1 VTRLLCLGDTHI
13 GSGSVYDDR
22 LADSAAMF
30 EQVVAIAREREVDGV
45 LLAGDIFDK
54 PRPAPAELHVFAD
67 FLRRLE
73 RAAIP
78 SVACLGNVGHDQ
90 SAANSPTAL
99 ELFSFGDWMRV
110 SRHPEVLPLGGIQ
123 VCTLPNAP
131 TSRLTAAR
139 GTRDDVNEL
148 SVKFLL
154 EEAARLRAE
163 AEGPAVLLGHWSVG
177 DASLPN
183 GLPTSDLHEPVLPL
197 FPLEALGFDAIVMGH
212 IHKPQILNTAP
223 RPILYTGSPLCLNF
237 GEADVEHG
245 VWIAGVGEELFSAEF
260 VPLDG
265 RRYVTVDV
273 DLTDPPNG
281 SGDDATDVIAGAIT
295 LPIADAIVRIRYR
308 CSEAQARRVDVHAGR
323 RRDVGAAR
331 RFGGVVRRERPLPR

>member
-148 SVKFLL
+148 SVKV
-154 EEAARLRAE
+154 RL
-163 AEGPAVLLGHWSVG
+163 
-177 DASLPN
+177 
-183 GLPTSDLHEPVLPL
+183 
-197 FPLEALGFDAIVMGH
+197 
-212 IHKPQILNTAP
+212 
-223 RPILYTGSPLCLNF
+223 
-237 GEADVEHG
+237 
-245 VWIAGVGEELFSAEF
+245 
-260 VPLDG
+260 
-265 RRYVTVDV
+265 
-273 DLTDPPNG
+273 
-281 SGDDATDVIAGAIT
+281 
-295 LPIADAIVRIRYR
+295 
-308 CSEAQARRVDVHAGR
+308 
-323 RRDVGAAR
+323 
-331 RFGGVVRRERPLPR
+331 